1 MRNCI
6 LIDEFGN
13 HESVQA
19 GNIPA
24 ALNQYLEECAKTIPG
39 QNVALQIHTE
49 VCGGTCQEQEPMG
62 ETAPD
67 CYAAAHL
74 IPKKK
79 QGPEGKLRN
88 LFQQVGRKINPLRPA
103 SSKRK

>member
-1 MRNCI
+1 MRNYI

-13 HESVQA
+13 YESVQA

-24 ALNQYLEECAKTIPG
+24 ALHQYLEECARTIPG
-39 QNVALQIHTE
+39 QPIALQIHTE
-49 VCGGTCQEQEPMG
+49 VCGGTCQEPLG

-67 CYAAAHL
+67 CYAAVHL

-79 QGPEGKLRN
+79 QGPEGKLRT
-88 LFQQVGRKINPLRPA
+88 LLQQVGRKINLLRPA
-103 SSKRK
+103 SSQRK